1 MKWALVLLGLV
12 ALSECMTKIPLIKGK
27 SMRQALIEA
36 GKLEEFLEKYPYDL
50 ASKYSNFASNMPMYN
65 YMDIEYIS
73 VITIGTPPQSFKV
86 LPDTGSA
93 NLWVPSVY
101 CNSYACSN
109 HQKFN
114 PALSSTFRA
123 LNTPVSISY
132 GTGSMTGFL
141 GYDTVNVGGIV
152 DTNQEFGLSQTE
164 PGSFLYYSPFD
175 GIMGLSY
182 PTISA
187 SSATPVF
194 DNMMKQGLVSQ
205 DLFSIYLTRN
215 GASGSVVTF
224 GGYDS
229 NYFTGQVNW
238 VPITYEGYWQIAI
251 ENVMVNGQV
260 VACAQGCQGIVDS
273 GTSLIAGPPSEISII
288 QQQIGATVGSYNQ
301 YVINCQNM
309 GSMPDV
315 TFTIN
320 GVQYTLPPRAYV
332 RQLYGGCSS
341 GFQSMNLPSAQGD
354 LWILGDVF
362 IREYYAIF
370 DRGNNVVGLATAV

>member
-1 MKWALVLLGLV
+1 MKWPLVLLGLV
-12 ALSECMTKIPLIKGK
+12 ALAECMTKVPLIKGK
-27 SMRQALIEA
+27 SMRQALMEA
-36 GKLEEFLEKYPYDL
+36 GKLEEFLERYPQPGL
-50 ASKYSNFASNMPMYN
+50 QILQLHVQHAH
-65 YMDIEYIS
+65 IEYVS
-73 VITIGTPPQSFKV
+73 VISIGTPPQSFSV

-93 NLWVPSVY
+93 NLWVPSIY
-101 CNSYACSN
+101 CASTACFL
-109 HQKFN
+109 Q
-114 PALSSTFRA
+114 
-123 LNTPVSISY
+123 LNTPVSIQY

-152 DTNQEFGLSQTE
+152 DTNQMFGLSQTE

-175 GIMGLSY
+175 GIMGLAY
-182 PTISA
+182 PYISA
-187 SSATPVF
+187 SSSTPVF
-194 DNMMKQGLVSQ
+194 DNMMNQDLVSQ

-224 GGYDS
+224 GGYES

-238 VPITYEGYWQIAI
+238 VPVTSQGYWQIAI

-273 GTSLIAGPPSEISII
+273 GTSLIAGPSSEISII
-288 QQQIGATVGSYNQ
+288 QQQIGASANSYNQ
-301 YVINCQNM
+301 YTINCQNM

-315 TFTIN
+315 TFSIN
-320 GVQYTLPPRAYV
+320 GVQYVLTPDAYV
-332 RQLYGGCSS
+332 RQLNGGCSS
-341 GFQSMNLPSAQGD
+341 GFQSMNLPSAQGQ

-370 DRGNNVVGLATAV
+370 DRGSNMVGLATAV